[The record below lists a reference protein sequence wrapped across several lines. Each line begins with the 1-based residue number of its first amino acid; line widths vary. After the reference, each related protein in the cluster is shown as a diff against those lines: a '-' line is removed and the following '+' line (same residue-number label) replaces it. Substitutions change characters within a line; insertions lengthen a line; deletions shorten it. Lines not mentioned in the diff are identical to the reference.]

1 MKSTNQTYTP
11 TPEQL
16 ILAKRAAVTKGFT
29 GQALCGGV
37 KDTRYDREYEETPYV
52 NKGML
57 QAVRKLDYDNNPKA
71 INFVLFH
78 DWLVNLH

>member
-29 GQALCGGV
+29 GQSLCGGV
-37 KDTRYDREYEETPYV
+37 GDTRYDREYEEIPYV

-57 QAVRKLDYDNNPKA
+57 QIKAV
-71 INFVLFH
+71 
-78 DWLVNLH
+78 